1 MGKNAFQTFSIG
13 KDMEMRIQV
22 TNVMGALGQSSS
34 LPVASALDL
43 GILERFVCNPI
54 GDELKVVPINKNG
67 VPLYR
72 NIQSGWEGEF
82 DVVRQGFTGDLLHQI
97 LQEGF
102 HGSNGA
108 ILTTITQKIW
118 DPAGEAYGFV
128 EFEWPEAVLRM
139 TNAGEYKAEDKVVQS
154 WSFKA
159 GRREL
164 AGPPTGSFSGIDA
177 AILTQLTALGIKN
190 LVSAAQ

>member
-1 MGKNAFQTFSIG
+1 MFETFSVG
-13 KDMEMRIQV
+13 KDMTLQIQI
-22 TNVMGALGQSSS
+22 TNVMGAVAQDAS
-34 LPVASALDL
+34 LPIAGALDL
-43 GILERFVCNPI
+43 GLLERFVCNPI
-54 GDELKVVPINKNG
+54 GDELKVVPINRNG
-67 VPLYR
+67 VPVYR

-82 DVVRQGFTGDLLHQI
+82 DVVRTGFTGDLMHQI

-108 ILTTITQKIW
+108 ILTTVTQKIFH
-118 DPAGEAYGFV
+118 PAGESYGLV
-128 EFEWPEAVLRM
+128 QLEWPDAILRM

-164 AGPPTGSFSGIDA
+164 SQPPTGAFTGLDA
-177 AILTQLTALGIKN
+177 AILTQLTLLGIKN
-190 LVSAAQ
+190 LVSAAK